1 MTEKL
6 GGRKFALALLSG
18 LSASVLV
25 WFGKISPD
33 AYSTVMLAVAG
44 TYSAANVLQKVFA
57 K

>member
-1 MTEKL
+1 MTDHL
-6 GGRKFALALLSG
+6 GGRKFALALLSA

-25 WFGKISPD
+25 WFGKINPD

-44 TYSAANVLQKVFA
+44 AYSAANVLQKVFA